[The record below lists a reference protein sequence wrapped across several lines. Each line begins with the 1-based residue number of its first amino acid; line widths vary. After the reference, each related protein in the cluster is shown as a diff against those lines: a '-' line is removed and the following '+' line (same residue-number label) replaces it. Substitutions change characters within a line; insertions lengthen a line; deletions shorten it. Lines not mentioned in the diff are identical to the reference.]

1 MSIAYMHPADQLLAV
16 MKRIYTK
23 GMTTTSGGNLSI
35 KDADGNVWIT
45 PASIDKGTLTRRDI
59 VCVKPSGE
67 IVGIHKPSSELPFHQ
82 SVYRRRPDIHAVLH
96 AHPPGLVAFSI
107 ARKLPHLEMLPRT
120 KSICGDIAL
129 AEYAV
134 PGSEKLGENIAR
146 YFDKGYNVVFLE
158 NHGVCIGDDTIFE
171 AFRKFETLEF
181 ACNVEI
187 EAHRIGRLATLGAE
201 RLALADEFCP
211 ARMPEYTPALH
222 TPEELAARRDM
233 IPFLR
238 RIYDQNLAIPTM
250 CSLSVRLSDGSL
262 LITPQKAD
270 GFDVEPE
277 ELVLVKDGMR
287 EAGKVPS
294 DTVRFHE
301 AVYRE
306 NPTVN
311 AFVVAQPRYATAFA
325 VTDAVFDART
335 IPESYLLLRDIR
347 KADAA
352 VCYNDPTAAAKSFSN
367 PVPAVIFR
375 NDSIAVTGGSLLQV
389 FDRLEVA
396 EATAHSII
404 ISADVGEVVHIHDDE
419 VEEIKTVFNL
429 QD

>member
-1 MSIAYMHPADQLLAV
+1 MNLAYMHPADQLLAV

-67 IVGIHKPSSELPFHQ
+67 VVGIHKPSSELPFHQ

-107 ARKLPHLEMLPRT
+107 ARKLPHLDMLPSVKR
-120 KSICGDIAL
+120 ICGDIAL
-129 AEYAV
+129 SKYAV
-134 PGSEKLGENIAR
+134 PGSEKLGENIAQ

-158 NHGVCIGDDTIFE
+158 NHGVCIGDDDIFK

-187 EAHRIGRLATLGAE
+187 EAHRIGKLNTLNDE
-201 RLALADEFCP
+201 ELALADSLKPAELPEFV
-211 ARMPEYTPALH
+211 PEVRS
-222 TPEELAARRDM
+222 PEELAARRDM
-233 IPFLR
+233 IPFLK
-238 RIYDQNLAIPTM
+238 RIYDQNLAIT
-250 CSLSVRLSDGSL
+250 SLRALSVKLSDGSF
-262 LITPQKAD
+262 LITPHGKD
-270 GFDVEPE
+270 RYELE
-277 ELVLVKDGMR
+277 EEDLVLVKDGKR

-294 DTVRFHE
+294 EAVFFHQ

-306 NPTVN
+306 NPEVN
-311 AFVVAQPRYATAFA
+311 AVMLAQPRYVMAFA

-335 IPESYLLLRDIR
+335 IPESYLLLRDI
-347 KADAA
+347 KKMDADIL
-352 VCYNDPTAAAKSFSN
+352 YKDPTAAAKNFSN
-367 PVPAVIFR
+367 PVPAIIFK
-375 NDSIAVTGGSLLQV
+375 NDSLAVTGSTLLQV
-389 FDRLEVA
+389 FDRFEVA

-404 ISADVGEVVHIHDDE
+404 ISTEVGEVVHIHDDE
-419 VEEIKTVFNL
+419 VEEIKVVFNL
-429 QD
+429 KD

>member
-1 MSIAYMHPADQLLAV
+1 MSIAYMHPADQLLAI

-107 ARKLPHLEMLPRT
+107 ARKLPHLAILPRV
-120 KSICGDIAL
+120 KAICGDIAL
-129 AEYAV
+129 SKYAV
-134 PGSEKLGENIAR
+134 PGSEKLGENIAQ
-146 YFDKGYNVVFLE
+146 YFDKGYNIVFLE
-158 NHGVCIGDDTIFE
+158 NHGVCIGDDDIFK

-187 EAHRIGRLATLGAE
+187 EAHRIGKLNVLSDGK
-201 RLALADEFCP
+201 LALATSPEPEALPEFV
-211 ARMPEYTPALH
+211 PEVRS
-222 TPEELAARRDM
+222 PEELAARRDM

-250 CSLSVRLSDGSL
+250 RAVSVKLSDGSF
-262 LITPQKAD
+262 LITPEANE
-270 GFDVEPE
+270 GFDVDEKD
-277 ELVLVKDGMR
+277 LVLVKDGKR

-294 DTVRFHE
+294 AAVFFHQ
-301 AVYRE
+301 AVYAE
-306 NPTVN
+306 KPDVN
-311 AFVVAQPRYATAFA
+311 AVILAQPRYVMAFA

-335 IPESYLLLRDIR
+335 IPESYLLLRDI
-347 KADAA
+347 KKVDADIL
-352 VCYNDPTAAAKSFSN
+352 YTDPSAAAKIFSN
-367 PVPAVIFR
+367 PVPAILFK
-375 NDSIAVTGGSLLQV
+375 NDSIAVTGTTLLQA
-389 FDRLEVA
+389 FDRFEVSD
-396 EATAHSII
+396 ATAHSIV
-404 ISADVGEVVHIHDDE
+404 ISTDVGEVVHIHDDE
-419 VEEIKTVFNL
+419 VEEIKVVFDL
-429 QD
+429 KD